1 MSSERACQG
10 KLWLWKFNKIK
21 GMLKF
26 LYRKNTYLIMPSHFN
41 YACSAWYPNLNKKF
55 KSKFQTV
62 QNRSIRYCLQ
72 LYKRSQ
78 TGMRHFEKFNCLL
91 VSERFNQYLCS
102 NALSFFGKLVL
113 WSKSSKYGNFCFETK
128 TSFKKHV
135 FWSKKMIV
143 SDTNSLEN
151 FADGPEVDEFT

>member
-1 MSSERACQG
+1 
-10 KLWLWKFNKIK
+10 
-21 GMLKF
+21 MLKF
-26 LYRKNTYLIMPSHFN
+26 LYRKNRYLISYLKQLLCNALIQPHFN

-78 TGMRHFEKFNCLL
+78 IEMRHFEKFNCLL